1 MFRCMEKAWYRYA
14 CNAPDKKDE
23 AANAAGL
30 FPFPS
35 VGWARWVGLVP
46 FQRREFLPHPVDSG
60 MRNFF

>member
-35 VGWARWVGLVP
+35 VGWAWCL
-46 FQRREFLPHPVDSG
+46 FREE
-60 MRNFF
+60 NFFLIPLIQG